1 MRKMLEERFHLPV
14 SFENDGRLAAL
25 AEGELGA
32 LRGIESGY
40 VLGIGTGIGGA
51 FVKNGKVE
59 NGYHGYGGQISLYLV
74 DDIRKQKLNA
84 IFSAHNGMP
93 GFLVHAAEELGE
105 REISGEAFMAM
116 VKEGNIKAAVLLD
129 EYMDAFT
136 NVLFSLQMLLDP
148 QRFVIG
154 GGISADTLFM
164 ETMQRKYEEIYE
176 MFGITVPHADIVSC
190 KYRNTSNIIGALA
203 LYYKEH

>member
-25 AEGELGA
+25 AEAELGA

-40 VLGIGTGIGGA
+40 VLVIGTGIGGA

-116 VKEGNIKAAVLLD
+116 VKEGNLKAAALLD